1 MPVITNNPHHPGDLV
16 LAEGYPYILI
26 KVVDPETGGVEL
38 TRTASPPSST
48 WPARCRSWRCSMA
61 HRMAERDAA

>member
-1 MPVITNNPHHPGDLV
+1 MPVITNNPTTRDLV

-38 TRTASPPSST
+38 TTHGFS
-48 WPARCRSWRCSMA
+48 
-61 HRMAERDAA
+61 AELDVAGALQELALLVAEADAA